1 MAVGLETRLLIVA
14 VDGAAV
20 AVRKGL
26 SEALRRG
33 LEAEQLAHVRLRL
46 QLLDPEVLDLLE
58 IPLPGLVGGRQI
70 REGDHLRV
78 EPEARCDRL
87 QHGRVLHIDEA
98 ELTWQVPDE
107 ILTPL
112 ALQLD
117 LSQIIH
123 RRKSFVGRHEVR
135 RRQSRRGLRQ
145 EEAVVDPVGQLP
157 SQPRDV
163 RHRLMRHDVRHLL
176 RPQGPDHVVDVNA
189 HDLDRWGTVAARRHA
204 VRHQAPVVRDGR
216 VLESGIGLVDVVGDA
231 QLAAEVRVH
240 TGVGFL
246 RVDGDDGR
254 VAAVDEVREVLAVPS
269 LARALAALGG
279 QELGSDVGLG
289 VLLDELPELVRV
301 PRGQLR
307 LDGVHLQLLSLFQ
320 LHLHAQHD
328 AVEAK

>member
-123 RRKSFVGRHEVR
+123 RRKSLVGRHEVR

-145 EEAVVDPVGQLP
+145 EEAVVDLVAQRPGQA
-157 SQPRDV
+157 RDAGHRRIGHDM
-163 RHRLMRHDVRHLL
+163 RHRTLKSLHAFQD
-176 RPQGPDHVVDVNA
+176 VVDAHA
-189 HDLDRWGTVAARRHA
+189 HDLDGGRAVAAGRLAPRHLA
-204 VRHQAPVVRDGR
+204 VPAIGHPTILNR
-216 VLESGIGLVDVVGDA
+216 GILLVNVFRDA
-231 QLAAEVRVH
+231 QLATEVLVH
-240 TGVGFL
+240 AAVGLLSVHRDFRCL
-246 RVDGDDGR
+246 S
-254 VAAVDEVREVLAVPS
+254 AVDEVREELAVPG
-269 LARALAALGG
+269 LASACTAIRG
-279 QELGSDVGLG
+279 QDLRRHVGFRI
-289 VLLDELPELVRV
+289 LLDELPKLLGAPTVEL
-301 PRGQLR
+301 P
-307 LDGVHLQLLSLFQ
+307 VH
-320 LHLHAQHD
+320 
-328 AVEAK
+328 